1 MATNE
6 DSIERDPNPIRV
18 VVERAGR
25 VVRRYSLGLWLASL
39 LLVSETVPAPFA
51 GILVVLLASAMVEYE
66 R

>member
-1 MATNE
+1 
-6 DSIERDPNPIRV
+6 
-18 VVERAGR
+18 VERAGK